1 MAIQTSRSTRG
12 MATAPHSL
20 ASESACAV
28 LREGG
33 NAIEAMIAAAATI
46 SVVYPHMNGIGG
58 DSFWLIHEPGKP
70 VTTIDA
76 CGQAAQMA
84 TREWYAGHSVST
96 IPFRGPLA
104 ANTVAGTVG
113 GWGLAQQMSGA
124 RFGGRLPLSRLL
136 ADAIHHARHGHPV
149 THSYT
154 ATTRAKLAEV
164 RDQPGFAER
173 FLQGGDVPQPG
184 TLMVQSSIG
193 ATLERIAAAGTGD
206 FYTGELAS
214 SITADLKAL
223 GSPVG
228 APDLIAYAATE
239 RPPLHISHSRGTLYN
254 MAPPTQGMVAL
265 AILGIADRLGLDS
278 VEPESAAYLHRM
290 VEATKQAFF
299 MRDRYVTDPRY
310 MTVEPQSLLTAAEM
324 DKRAARVDLARA
336 LPWPAP
342 QPPSDTVWMGVID
355 GEGRAVSFIQSI
367 YHEFGSGLVLSGT
380 GINWQNRGASF
391 SLDPTA
397 LNTLEPGRKPF
408 HTLNPALAHLKNPPR
423 SGQRAD
429 ALAGAA
435 AAAGPEAA
443 AGAAAALGDAQHHR
457 ARTHRARWRGWRH
470 QAGGVDGERGLRR
483 PLGQWSFGRRSRHR
497 HRLPVGRS
505 GHHAPCGGRARRS
518 DNRAFI
524 GQQRLEQ
531 LAVDQRQVAVA
542 HVAHRLM
549 AEAPGAQQ
557 EATCRAA
564 ADDLRVK
571 VTHRIGIHAN
581 GLPVLA
587 AHHIGLTVLA
597 QLKVERAVVGQAGVG
612 R

>member
-1 MAIQTSRSTRG
+1 

-223 GSPVG
+223 GSPV
-228 APDLIAYAATE
+228 AAADLAAYAATE
-239 RPPLHISHSRGTLYN
+239 RPPVHIAHSRGTLYN

-367 YHEFGSGLVLSGT
+367 YHEFGSGLVLNGT

-391 SLDPTA
+391 SLDPKA

-408 HTLNPALAHLKNPPR
+408 HTLNPALAHLNDGRVMIYGTMGGEGQPQTQAAVFTRHVVYGQDLQASISAPR
-423 SGQRAD
+423 WLLGRTWGQ
-429 ALAGAA
+429 
-435 AAAGPEAA
+435 
-443 AGAAAALGDAQHHR
+443 
-457 ARTHRARWRGWRH
+457 
-470 QAGGVDGERGLRR
+470 
-483 PLGQWSFGRRSRHR
+483 
-497 HRLPVGRS
+497 
-505 GHHAPCGGRARRS
+505 
-518 DNRAFI
+518 
-524 GQQRLEQ
+524 
-531 LAVDQRQVAVA
+531 
-542 HVAHRLM
+542 
-549 AEAPGAQQ
+549 
-557 EATCRAA
+557 AT
-564 ADDLRVK
+564 
-571 VTHRIGIHAN
+571 
-581 GLPVLA
+581 
-587 AHHIGLTVLA
+587 
-597 QLKVERAVVGQAGVG
+597 QSLKVESRFDTATVDALRALGHVVEVYGAYDETMGHAGAIVRSPDG
-612 R
+612 VLHGASDPRSDGAAIGY